1 MPRFEVARSGGESVE
16 VEAST
21 WLSALGEGLLMMG
34 LLGGIDRLACEVLPN
49 GRVLARDVRS
59 GQGYAVS
66 GLSPTRSGLSP
77 TSSASASAPPRRA
90 PPEEGTH
97 SLDGMIFE
105 GEEDDGEPLA
115 DERDELA
122 DDPST
127 NVLLAA
133 LRELA
138 GEARTDAYPPSD
150 LGPGET
156 SSATTLV
163 MEFLDRVRSAPS
175 NLMAWH
181 EALDAAQ
188 ALIPSEAG
196 AAMELED
203 DERLRFLH
211 AYGPRSRGV
220 QGAVMPRDTGI
231 AGFAVRRV
239 ASMLVTDTKADPRFC
254 SDFDEVTGFSTWAVI
269 CVPVAMEGRVF
280 GCLELL
286 NPLSP
291 GGFDRAQVELVE
303 LIAGSLAERLMAP

>member
-21 WLSALGEGLLMMG
+21 WLSALGEGLLLMG
-34 LLGGIDRLACEVLPN
+34 LIDGIDRLACEVLPN

-59 GQGYAVS
+59 GQGYAVN
-66 GLSPTRSGLSP
+66 GLDRSQTAP
-77 TSSASASAPPRRA
+77 SAPRRA
-90 PPEEGTH
+90 SADDSSQGAE
-97 SLDGMIFE
+97 SMIFE
-105 GEEDDGEPLA
+105 GDEDA
-115 DERDELA
+115 A

-138 GEARTDAYPPSD
+138 GEARTDAYPPSE
-150 LGPGET
+150 LGSSEA
-156 SSATTLV
+156 SSATARL
-163 MEFLDRVRSAPS
+163 MEFLDRIRSAPS

-188 ALIPSEAG
+188 VLIPSEAG
-196 AAMELED
+196 AAMELEE

-220 QGAVMPRDTGI
+220 QGAVMPKDTGI

-254 SDFDEVTGFSTWAVI
+254 SDFDEVTGFATWAVI

-303 LIAGSLAERLMAP
+303 LIAGSLAERLMAA